1 MILVSYDFALSAG
14 FSVGILIFPLQSNFH
29 KRLNDK
35 IFRTFEFICDYNKLM
50 RIPKPKTYY
59 LLGVLLLFS
68 LTAAMAQPSRD
79 TTQFA
84 YWQQQVM
91 TLRDSIV
98 LFDPPPTE
106 LTDTFWHYFH
116 FLEKDCEQHPDPL
129 CTIALAR
136 AAWSVLDMQARYQEA
151 GEWGKRGLEVAL
163 RLENPKE
170 INRFYR
176 LIGIA
181 YDHAANIEESLRY
194 FMLGLQRA
202 RHDKYSTGEAAIF
215 IHLGYFYEY
224 YGSDSM
230 SLQKAHDLYQKAL
243 DIAASLGDSSII
255 ATSAFNLALTET
267 DPARAIHL
275 FEYATRHDSAASGS
289 YYDVEK
295 AKLFFKTGRDEEA
308 VVLLQ
313 QIIAKEQGLYLTNAR
328 KLARYELAAYYL
340 RIGDP
345 RTALPYA
352 EAAAAD
358 LAVSYRG
365 IAYANVL
372 KLLADIH
379 AALGQYR
386 QAQQYLLDYQD
397 ITERLDYR
405 RGELYHH
412 LNTLQYELEQQEAET
427 ERLRIQ
433 AVKKRR
439 LFFLLPRGISALFLL
454 SIVSLALL
462 LRMSKLKQKRNAEL
476 EVLNKLISE
485 QKEALSLKN
494 SELTN
499 ALEKESLLSKQL
511 QRSNSELSNFAHTIS
526 HDLKEPLR
534 TLGSFGQ
541 LLQRRFHQNMDAEMK
556 KYIEY
561 IVAGAHRMT
570 HLITDL
576 LRYSEISFDERQFE
590 PVDLNRIIREV
601 EQNLRPRIVETGATI
616 HCEHLP
622 TVRAIPVHMLQV
634 LQNLVSNAIKYRRP
648 GVMPVVHIQF
658 RITAKTMEIAIK
670 DNGIGIQ
677 EAFQP
682 LVFKLFARFNGQ
694 EPDSAGVGLAICK
707 KIVENYNGQIRVE
720 STPDLGSTFFITW
733 PLSMLQYTGS
743 HEPDLKSAAH

>member
-1 MILVSYDFALSAG
+1 MCIY
-14 FSVGILIFPLQSNFH
+14 H
-29 KRLNDK
+29 
-35 IFRTFEFICDYNKLM
+35 
-50 RIPKPKTYY
+50 PKTYY
-59 LLGVLLLFS
+59 LLGALLFFS
-68 LTAAMAQPSRD
+68 LFAFAQSSRD
-79 TTQFA
+79 TAQFN
-84 YWQQQVM
+84 YWQKQVT

-98 LFDPPPTE
+98 RFDPPPTE

-116 FLEKDCEQHPDPL
+116 FLEKYYEQHPDPL
-129 CTIALAR
+129 RTTALAR
-136 AAWSVLDMQARYQEA
+136 AAWHVLDMQARYQEA
-151 GEWGKRGLEVAL
+151 AAWGKRGLEVAL
-163 RLENPKE
+163 RLENPEE

-202 RHDKYSTGEAAIF
+202 RHDKYPPGEAAVF

-230 SLQKAHDLYQKAL
+230 SLRKAHDLYQKAL
-243 DIAASLGDSSII
+243 DIALSLGDSGII

-267 DPARAIHL
+267 NPARAIYL

-308 VVLLQ
+308 AALLQ
-313 QIIAKEQGLYLTNAR
+313 QLIAKEQGLYLTNAR

-345 RTALPYA
+345 RAALPYA
-352 EAAAAD
+352 EASAAD

-372 KLLADIH
+372 KLLANIH

-386 QAQQYLLDYQD
+386 QAHQYLLDYQD
-397 ITERLDYR
+397 ITERLDCR

-412 LNTLQYELEQQEAET
+412 LNTLQYELAQKEAET
-427 ERLRIQ
+427 ERLLAQ
-433 AVKKRR
+433 AAIERR
-439 LFFLLPRGISALFLL
+439 FFILLASAISALFLL
-454 SIVSLALL
+454 SIVSLGLL
-462 LRMSKLKQKRNAEL
+462 LRISKLKQKRNAEL

-485 QKEALSLKN
+485 QKEALTDKN
-494 SELTN
+494 RELTD
-499 ALEKESLLSKQL
+499 ALEKESLLSKHL
-511 QRSNSELSNFAHTIS
+511 QRSNGELSNFAHTIS

-541 LLQRRFHQNMDAEMK
+541 LLQRRFHQDMDGEMK

-590 PVDLNRIIREV
+590 PVDLNQIIREV
-601 EQNLRPRIVETGATI
+601 EQNLRPRIAETGAMI
-616 HCEHLP
+616 YCEHLP

-634 LQNLVSNAIKYRRP
+634 LQNLVSNAIKYRQP
-648 GVMPVVHIQF
+648 GIAPVVHIQF
-658 RITAKTMEIAIK
+658 RISAQTMELAVK
-670 DNGIGIQ
+670 DNGIGIP

-707 KIVENYNGQIRVE
+707 KIVENYNGQIHVE
-720 STPDLGSTFFITW
+720 STPSAGSTFFITW
-733 PLSMLQYTGS
+733 PLSMLHYQASGV
-743 HEPDLKSAAH
+743 ARQG